1 MRAMAIALMTLM
13 LGLSTGGAVT
23 AAEPLKVGF
32 VFIAPV
38 DEDVWSYGHNQARLA
53 VEEEFGDRVQTTYIE
68 SVPEGEGA
76 IPYIQQLAEEGHKL
90 IITTS
95 HGYMKPTIEVA
106 KMYPDVYFEH
116 LTGLDHEHHVNVSSF
131 SARFYEGRY
140 VTGQIAGAMTKSNL
154 IGYVAGYPIPQVLRG
169 INAFTIGLHSVNPD
183 AKVEVVWMNSW
194 IDPQRERAVTETLID
209 KGADIVTQHTAS
221 PAPIQV
227 SEERGV
233 LAFGQSS
240 DMSRYA
246 PSAHLTAIVNNW
258 GPYYI
263 KRTRAVLNGTWTPE
277 QSWEGIADGMV
288 ILSEF
293 NKASLPAD
301 VIDKAEETV
310 EAIRSGQ
317 LNPYAGPVMDQN
329 GNEIVAEGAVISD
342 EELLNMNYYVMGLEG
357 AVPE

>member
-1 MRAMAIALMTLM
+1 MRAIAITFITL
-13 LGLSTGGAVT
+13 LFGLYAGSAVN

-38 DEDVWSYGHNQARLA
+38 DKDVWSYGHNEARLA
-53 VEEEFGDRVQTTYIE
+53 VEKEFGERVQTTYIE

-76 IPYIQQLAEEGHKL
+76 IPFIRKLAEDGHKL

-95 HGYMKPTIEVA
+95 HGYMEPTIEVA
-106 KMYPDVYFEH
+106 KMYPYVYFEH
-116 LTGLDHEHHVNVSSF
+116 LTGLGYESQANVSSF

-194 IDPQRERAVTETLID
+194 IDSERERAVTEALID

-221 PAPIQV
+221 PAPIEV

-246 PSAHLTAIVNNW
+246 PNAHLTAIVNNW

-263 KRTRAVLNGTWTPE
+263 KRTRAVLDGTWTPQ

-288 ILSEF
+288 VLSQF
-293 NKASLPAD
+293 NEELLPAE
-301 VIDKAEETV
+301 VIAKAEETI
-310 EAIRSGQ
+310 EAIRSGR
-317 LNPYAGPVMDQN
+317 LNPFAGPVMDQD
-329 GNEIVAEGAVISD
+329 GNEIVTDGAVISD
-342 EELLNMNYYVMGLEG
+342 EELLNMNYYVMGLDG
-357 AVPE
+357 TIPK

>member
-1 MRAMAIALMTLM
+1 MRAI
-13 LGLSTGGAVT
+13 AVT
-23 AAEPLKVGF
+23 FITLLFGLTAGSAVNAAGPLKVGF

-38 DEDVWSYGHNQARLA
+38 DKDVWSYGHNQARLA
-53 VEEEFGDRVQTTYIE
+53 VETEFGDRVQTTYIE
-68 SVPEGEGA
+68 SVPEGEDA
-76 IPYIQQLAEEGHKL
+76 IPNIRQLAEDGHKL

-95 HGYMKPTIEVA
+95 HGYMEPTIQVA
-106 KMYPDVYFEH
+106 KKFPDVYFEH
-116 LTGLDHEHHVNVSSF
+116 LTGLGYDSHANVSSF

-194 IDPQRERAVTETLID
+194 IDPERERSATEALID

-221 PAPIQV
+221 PAPIEV

-246 PSAHLTAIVNNW
+246 PNAHLTAIVNNW

-263 KRTRAVLNGTWTPE
+263 KRTQAVLNGTWTPQ

-288 ILSEF
+288 VLSEF
-293 NKASLPAD
+293 NKESLPAD
-301 VIDKAEETV
+301 VIAKAEKTV
-310 EAIRSGQ
+310 EAIRSGE
-317 LNPYAGPVMDQN
+317 LNPFAGPVVDQN
-329 GNEIVAEGAVISD
+329 GNEIVADGAVISD
-342 EELLNMNYYVMGLEG
+342 EELLNMNYYVMGLDG
-357 AVPE
+357 AVPK